1 VTIKQPVNWVK
12 VAIRLTDYI
21 NDIES
26 QWAKES
32 QTPARTFK
40 GPLEVIEMLD
50 KADELVWLL
59 REKEVASNGE

>member
-21 NDIES
+21 NEIES

-32 QTPARTFK
+32 KTPARTFK
-40 GPLEVIEMLD
+40 GPLEIIEMLE

-59 REKEVASNGE
+59 REREAATNGE

>member
-21 NDIES
+21 NEIES
-26 QWAKES
+26 QWAKETK
-32 QTPARTFK
+32 TPARTFK
-40 GPLEVIEMLD
+40 GPLEVIEMLE

-59 REKEVASNGE
+59 REREAATNGE

>member
-1 VTIKQPVNWVK
+1 VK

-21 NDIES
+21 NEIES

-32 QTPARTFK
+32 KTPARTFK
-40 GPLEVIEMLD
+40 GPLEVIEMLE

-59 REKEVASNGE
+59 REREAATNGE